1 MTDTYRLNQYL
12 NRAQAA
18 EFLGV
23 TARTLITW
31 EKTQKTKIRVY
42 RHPINDYPLY
52 KIEDL
57 HAFLKAVE

>member
-1 MTDTYRLNQYL
+1 MTVTYKLNQYL

-18 EFLGV
+18 KHLGV

-42 RHPINDYPLY
+42 RHPVNDYPLY

-57 HAFLKAVE
+57 DEFLKSMS